1 MYIQVPYVPIYL
13 TNLTLHLPYRLPY
26 CTLSIVGIESSYR
39 EAYYIYPPELA

>member
-13 TNLTLHLPYRLPY
+13 TNPTLPYRLPY

-39 EAYYIYPPELA
+39 KAYYILYTPPN